1 MVTSKSR
8 ERCRVA
14 VIVPTLNEADNIDL
28 LLEAV
33 LAQSVLIADLEI
45 LVADGGSTDGTV
57 ERVREWASRA
67 PVRLIACDG
76 TQGLA
81 GDVLAAARS
90 TTSEVV
96 VVMDADLSHPPAL
109 IGELIRPLVEG
120 AYDMAIGSRYVA
132 GGDTPGWP
140 LWRRLLSR
148 GGSLL
153 ARLLTDIADP
163 LSGFFAVRR
172 DRLLAVD
179 PAAAGFKI
187 ALEVLAVGGDSLRV
201 VEVPFSFRDRV
212 RGHSKIGWRQLGA
225 YCQRLMALA
234 GGAVSLSNAQRFAV
248 VGLLG
253 VGVDFLAFQLLFGL
267 GFDLA
272 FAHIVSFTLATI
284 SNYLLNARW
293 TFAATPASSGSARL
307 RYPRFLTICL
317 MALFLRGGVLAVA
330 TEIWHLSPQTAI
342 LLGIAAGAAVNYVGS
357 AFYVFPSAVPVPQS
371 IRWRVIAFGVV
382 LYVLALRFAF
392 LGSVDLLPEEAY
404 YWNYAQHLDIGYL
417 DHPPMV
423 AWLIWLSTSL
433 FGDSEFAVR
442 LGAYL
447 CWVVTAIFC
456 FRTARNLYGNAA
468 AFVVV
473 LLLASLPFFF
483 GIGILMTPD
492 APLTAAWAAALYFLE
507 RALLGEQRRAWW
519 YAGICIGL
527 GLLSKYTIALLGA
540 AAVLFLV
547 LDPRAR
553 AWFRR
558 PPLYAAILTAVVLF
572 SPVIVWNAQH
582 DWASFMFQGPHRLQA
597 ALRFSLLHLLGAI
610 LLLLTPV
617 GFAAV
622 VVALFQRARVSL
634 RGKDHPRDRRA
645 LFVAT
650 FTLVPL
656 SVFLV
661 FSLFHQVK
669 LDWTGPLWLAILPVL
684 AADMTR
690 ARHVVEEGWSGAL
703 RRAWGPTIAAVLL
716 AYGAGLHYLA
726 LGLPGIGYSGDLTTL
741 PVAWKEFGRQAA
753 MIEEDVKSS
762 SGSEPLRVGLDKYF
776 LSSQMAF
783 YDPIDRDGARNT
795 AGRSLLGRDS
805 LMYDYW
811 YPAAKEHGRT
821 LILFALTREQLSDAS
836 IETKFSSMD
845 PIREQIVKKRAAPAG
860 RFFYRVGYN
869 FRSG

>member
-1 MVTSKSR
+1 MVTSESR
-8 ERCRVA
+8 ERRRVA

-28 LLEAV
+28 LLEAI
-33 LAQSVLIADLEI
+33 LAQSIPFADLEI
-45 LVADGGSTDGTV
+45 LVADGGSADGTV
-57 ERVREWASRA
+57 DRVREWASRA

-90 TTSEVV
+90 TTAEVL

-109 IGELIRPLVEG
+109 IGELIRPLIEG
-120 AYDMAIGSRYVA
+120 ACDMAIGSRYVA

-140 LWRRLLSR
+140 LRRRLLSR

-179 PAAAGFKI
+179 SAAAGFKI

-212 RGHSKIGWRQLGA
+212 RGQSKIGWRQLSA
-225 YCQRLMALA
+225 YVQRLMALA
-234 GGAVSLSNAQRFAV
+234 GGAVSLSNAQRFAA

-253 VGVDFLAFQLLFGL
+253 VGVDFIAFQLLFGL

-272 FAHIVSFTLATI
+272 SSHIASFTLATF

-293 TFAATPASSGSARL
+293 TFAAAASSGTAWL
-307 RYPRFLTICL
+307 RYPRFLAICL
-317 MALFLRGGVLAVA
+317 LALCLRGGVLSVA
-330 TEIWHLSPQTAI
+330 TDIWHLSPQIGI

-357 AFYVFPSAVPVPQS
+357 AFYVFPSTMPVPPS
-371 IRWRVIAFGVV
+371 VRWRVIAFGVA

-423 AWLIWLSTSL
+423 AWLIWLSTGL

-442 LGAYL
+442 MGAYV

-468 AFVVV
+468 AYAVV

-483 GIGILMTPD
+483 GIGMLMTPD

-507 RALLGEQRRAWW
+507 RAMLGEQRRAWW
-519 YAGICIGL
+519 YAGICVGL
-527 GLLSKYTIALLGA
+527 GLLSKYTIALLGPA
-540 AAVLFLV
+540 TLLFLV

-558 PPLYAAILTAVVLF
+558 PQPYAAILMAVVLF

-582 DWASFMFQGPHRLQA
+582 DWASFMFQGPQRLQA
-597 ALRFSLLHLLGAI
+597 APRFYLFHLLGAI

-622 VVALFQRARVSL
+622 VVALFRRASVL
-634 RGKDHPRDRRA
+634 PHGTDHPRDRRA

-656 SVFLV
+656 SVFVV
-661 FSLFHQVK
+661 FSLSHQVK
-669 LDWTGPLWLAILPVL
+669 LDWTGPLWLAILPLL
-684 AADMTR
+684 AADMT
-690 ARHVVEEGWSGAL
+690 AAGPVVEGWSVAL
-703 RRAWGPTIAAVLL
+703 RRAWRPTIAAMLL
-716 AYGAGLHYLA
+716 LYGAGLHYLA
-726 LGLPGIGYSGDLTTL
+726 LGLPGIGYSENLATL
-741 PVAWKEFGRQAA
+741 PIAWKEFGRQAA
-753 MIEEDVKSS
+753 MIEEEVKSS
-762 SGSEPLRVGLDKYF
+762 SGNAPLRVGLDQYF

-783 YDPIDRDGARNT
+783 YDPVDRDGARNT
-795 AGRSLLGRDS
+795 AGRSLLGRNSS

-811 YPAAKEHGRT
+811 YPAAQQHGRT
-821 LILFALTREQLSDAS
+821 LILFALTREDLADAS
-836 IETKFSSMD
+836 LETKFSNLG

-860 RFFYRVGYN
+860 RFYYRVGYN